1 MLKKKP
7 NVWVENNLKTKNK
20 MEQTE
25 LEFMFFMKGTS
36 GSFMTNL
43 FKTIM
48 SADMENQFKLSLGF
62 PNEVE
67 VVRRYQLE
75 DGYWQKLQE
84 KLG

>member
-1 MLKKKP
+1 
-7 NVWVENNLKTKNK
+7 
-20 MEQTE
+20 MEQAE

-48 SADMENQFKLSLGF
+48 SADLENMRKLSLGF

-67 VVRRYQLE
+67 VVRRYKNE
-75 DGYWQKLQE
+75 DGYWQQLEK